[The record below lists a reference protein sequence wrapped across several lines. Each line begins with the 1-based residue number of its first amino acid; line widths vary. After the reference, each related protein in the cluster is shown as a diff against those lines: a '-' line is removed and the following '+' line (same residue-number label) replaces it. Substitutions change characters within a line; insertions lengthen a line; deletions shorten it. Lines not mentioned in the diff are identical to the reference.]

1 MTTLEIVDKIYPL
14 TDEDKRCGIKKADK
28 LRKRAELIRSLHVLK
43 QHELQVSEKVNSG
56 SHESL

>member
-43 QHELQVSEKVNSG
+43 QFAKELPQEIKALI
-56 SHESL
+56 E